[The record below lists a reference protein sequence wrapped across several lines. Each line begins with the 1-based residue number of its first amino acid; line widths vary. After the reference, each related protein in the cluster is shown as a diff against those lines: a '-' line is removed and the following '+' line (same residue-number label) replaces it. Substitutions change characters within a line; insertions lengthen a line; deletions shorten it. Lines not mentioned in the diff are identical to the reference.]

1 LPSTSSSAPAEPG
14 RHRGRLVAVA
24 AAVVLVVAGVTVWAV
39 TGSSSPRQARPAV
52 LNPPPTVT
60 PSSAPGA
67 APSGPPAPGFTAE
80 TLSGGHVTLSQLRGH
95 PVLVNF
101 WASWCHPC
109 RQEFPLLA
117 GAFAKY
123 RARGLEIV
131 GVSFEDIPS
140 DARSFVAQEHADWTF
155 ARDDDGAI
163 AAAYGVRPVPETFF
177 VRRDGTLAGRLL
189 EIPSA
194 RQLDASLQ
202 GIVGT

>member
-1 LPSTSSSAPAEPG
+1 MT
-14 RHRGRLVAVA
+14 VF
-24 AAVVLVVAGVTVWAV
+24 AVV
-39 TGSSSPRQARPAV
+39 GSLSPHQSRPAA
-52 LNPPPTVT
+52 LNPPPTET

-67 APSGPPAPGFTAE
+67 PPVGPPAPGFTAE
-80 TLSGGHVTLSQLRGH
+80 TLGGGHVTLSHLLGH

-117 GAFAKY
+117 GALTKY
-123 RARGLEIV
+123 RSRGLEIV
-131 GVSFEDIPS
+131 GVSFEDIPG
-140 DARSFVAQEHADWTF
+140 DARTFVAQEHADWTF
-155 ARDDDGAI
+155 ARDDDGTI
-163 AAAYGVRPVPETFF
+163 AGAYGVRPIPETFF

-202 GIVGT
+202 GILGT

>member
-1 LPSTSSSAPAEPG
+1 
-14 RHRGRLVAVA
+14 
-24 AAVVLVVAGVTVWAV
+24 VVLVVAGVTVWAV
-39 TGSSSPRQARPAV
+39 TASSSPHQASPAAV
-52 LNPPPTVT
+52 NAPPTSPTTAPDAT
-60 PSSAPGA
+60 PP
-67 APSGPPAPGFTAE
+67 GPPAPAFTAE
-80 TLSGGHVTLSQLRGH
+80 TLSGGHVTLAHLLGH

-117 GAFAKY
+117 AAYAKY
-123 RARGLEIV
+123 RSQGLEIV

-140 DARSFVAQEHADWTF
+140 DARDFVAQEHADWTF

-163 AAAYGVRPVPETFF
+163 AAAYGVRPIPETFF

-189 EIPSA
+189 AIPSA

-202 GIVGT
+202 GILGA